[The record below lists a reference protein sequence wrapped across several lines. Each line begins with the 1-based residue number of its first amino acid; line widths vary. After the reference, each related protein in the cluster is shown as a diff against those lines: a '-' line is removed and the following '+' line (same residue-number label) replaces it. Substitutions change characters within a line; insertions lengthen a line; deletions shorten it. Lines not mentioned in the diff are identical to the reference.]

1 MKAIINGETIEFG
14 SSGVTFT
21 PSVSPEGELSWSND
35 GGLDNPEPV
44 NIKGPTGEPGNT
56 PFIGEN
62 GNWWVGET
70 DTGVAASGG
79 NDDSGTIPIGTLHHF
94 LGTAAPDGYLA
105 CDGAE
110 YNIADYPALANF
122 FEAQFGSA
130 NQFGGDGETTFCIPD
145 LQGRFLFGSSATH
158 ELLETGGEETH
169 TLTVNEM
176 PSHRHTIRVNDDTT
190 SRGAKYPWGSN
201 QSSFSNLSSGS
212 TESSGSSQPHNN
224 MPPYFSVL
232 ICIKAK

>member
-1 MKAIINGETIEFG
+1 MEFRY
-14 SSGVTFT
+14 
-21 PSVSPEGELSWSND
+21 
-35 GGLDNPEPV
+35 
-44 NIKGPTGEPGNT
+44 KGQIFRANNT
-56 PFIGEN
+56 
-62 GNWWVGET
+62 
-70 DTGVAASGG
+70 ASAG
-79 NDDSGTIPIGTLHHF
+79 DTIPIGTLHHF

-158 ELLETGGEETH
+158 ELLETGGEEEH
-169 TLTVNEM
+169 KLTEAEM
-176 PSHRHTIRVNDDTT
+176 PRHTHILNICERDSENVIRTYYDSVSTGRKDPT
-190 SRGAKYPWGSN
+190 ASN
-201 QSSFSNLSSGS
+201 QSVRY
-212 TESSGSSQPHNN
+212 TGSSHPHNN

>member
-1 MKAIINGETIEFG
+1 MEFRYKG
-14 SSGVTFT
+14 QIFRANNTASA
-21 PSVSPEGELSWSND
+21 
-35 GGLDNPEPV
+35 GG
-44 NIKGPTGEPGNT
+44 TT
-56 PFIGEN
+56 
-62 GNWWVGET
+62 
-70 DTGVAASGG
+70 
-79 NDDSGTIPIGTLHHF
+79 PIGTLHHF

-130 NQFGGDGETTFCIPD
+130 NQFGGDGETTFCVPD

-158 ELLETGGEETH
+158 ELLETGGEEEH
-169 TLTVNEM
+169 KLTEAEM
-176 PSHRHTIRVNDDTT
+176 PRHDHGLTTNDNATGFGT
-190 SRGAKYPWGSN
+190 FRIGRSN
-201 QSSFSNLSSGS
+201 GGS
-212 TESSGSSQPHNN
+212 TSADIYVTKVTGSSQPHNN